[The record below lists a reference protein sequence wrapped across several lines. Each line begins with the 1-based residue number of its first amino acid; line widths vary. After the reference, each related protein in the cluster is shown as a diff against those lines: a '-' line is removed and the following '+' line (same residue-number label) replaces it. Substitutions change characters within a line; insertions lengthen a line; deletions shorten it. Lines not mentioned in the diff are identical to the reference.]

1 MASELELARLVAGIR
16 DDAEGKDLIAA
27 QWKHAAGSEPLQAAI
42 YLITLAD
49 PAEVAGF
56 FLFATRVTP

>member
-27 QWKHAAGSEPLQAAI
+27 QWKHAAGSEPLAAAV
-42 YLITLAD
+42 LL
-49 PAEVAGF
+49 PPKMV
-56 FLFATRVTP
+56 R